1 MKRKDKRP
9 VQLIEKTWSFT
20 DTVAENF
27 DLHVNQ
33 SIPHYSELQNYLVQ
47 LSEWFLKDNEIVYD
61 LGCSTGETIKKLLE
75 LNISTCTKIIGI
87 DKSKRM
93 VDLARKKIKKV
104 KNSNAK
110 VTFEVADVSSGF
122 ELEDCNLVLSNLLF
136 PFLNFNNRKLLLKKI
151 YQSLQKGGALIA
163 VEKVRSR
170 NSTFEDLLNQLYYD
184 FKLSKNLS
192 EKEIISKA
200 KSLRSSLSLYTEE
213 DLFKTIEDSGFKDYE
228 IFFKCFNFIGYIA
241 LK

>member
-47 LSEWFLKDNEIVYD
+47 LSEWFLKDNETVYD

-75 LNISTCTKIIGI
+75 LDISTRTKIIGI

-104 KNSNAK
+104 KN
-110 VTFEVADVSSGF
+110 
-122 ELEDCNLVLSNLLF
+122 
-136 PFLNFNNRKLLLKKI
+136 PFR
-151 YQSLQKGGALIA
+151 
-163 VEKVRSR
+163 
-170 NSTFEDLLNQLYYD
+170 
-184 FKLSKNLS
+184 
-192 EKEIISKA
+192 
-200 KSLRSSLSLYTEE
+200 
-213 DLFKTIEDSGFKDYE
+213 
-228 IFFKCFNFIGYIA
+228 
-241 LK
+241 